1 MKGIIKE
8 FIDYVFYIGFMT
20 TETFPLFVQLLQEK
34 QYIDYNYKNN
44 EEKRINIKK
53 VFIEY
58 CLKLT
63 TEQIKLISSNIYEKY
78 IINKKKINQRG
89 LIKMFSI
96 YKKKK
101 NENIKEM
108 LNKWKMKMPN
118 YKSNIYNKFNY
129 REINDNKN
137 LINYNDTF
145 FTNCLKDSKS
155 EINILKSNNIIYRK
169 YLNDT
174 FMNRLN
180 HYSYKSENS
189 KEKIYN
195 SNQEICEMSCT
206 FSPNLSLT
214 KSINDNYHKKKL
226 SQDFDYPNFKNK
238 RNYERLYNQYKINI
252 NNKKLLQKKF
262 DLNDGITFSPRI
274 NKIKNFK
281 KKILYK

>member
-8 FIDYVFYIGFMT
+8 FIDYVFYIGVMT

-195 SNQEICEMSCT
+195 SNEEICEMSCT

>member
-8 FIDYVFYIGFMT
+8 FIDYVFYIGVMT
-20 TETFPLFVQLLQEK
+20 TQTFPLFVQLLQEK

-195 SNQEICEMSCT
+195 SNEEICEMSCT

>member
-8 FIDYVFYIGFMT
+8 FIDYVFYIGVMT

-101 NENIKEM
+101 NENA
-108 LNKWKMKMPN
+108 
-118 YKSNIYNKFNY
+118 
-129 REINDNKN
+129 
-137 LINYNDTF
+137 
-145 FTNCLKDSKS
+145 
-155 EINILKSNNIIYRK
+155 
-169 YLNDT
+169 
-174 FMNRLN
+174 
-180 HYSYKSENS
+180 
-189 KEKIYN
+189 
-195 SNQEICEMSCT
+195 
-206 FSPNLSLT
+206 
-214 KSINDNYHKKKL
+214 KL
-226 SQDFDYPNFKNK
+226 
-238 RNYERLYNQYKINI
+238 
-252 NNKKLLQKKF
+252 
-262 DLNDGITFSPRI
+262 
-274 NKIKNFK
+274 
-281 KKILYK
+281 